1 MKRWICLLITLCLLG
16 SAACAEGVLRVSSAW
31 FADERYQELH
41 PEAKL
46 KVFTYED
53 DVDELFRTGEW
64 DALCLSTDEYSLS
77 ELYEKG
83 YLLDLGTVPEAAALG
98 EGMFE
103 TIRAGCSAGDTLVAL
118 PAGYIGWKT
127 YGYRLMGIDHNGEP
141 NEEQLA
147 LRERL
152 GFTEADQPTNFA
164 EVCELGVRYMAL
176 SRETRKGT
184 TFLWS
189 DDAKPGYI
197 LLYNMIRAYLCEA
210 TREDGTV
217 SFDTPE
223 FRKALA
229 DARPLLDAFE
239 ADPKRTYDENGKIRS
254 VLNEAVGL
262 NGYGAFPHATED
274 DSIPAFMDVVVVNP
288 KSPNLEQAIDYALCA
303 SQVTGSTALQ
313 LYASADYDEQLA
325 ISYDENIAAQIEEGE
340 DASVIEDLE
349 ARKAAK
355 DEKYFVPRKT
365 ITRYVEEIMPKL
377 VFRRCALEKEAIAC
391 HLLMPY
397 LNGELTDDA
406 FIAALDEEQ

>member
-64 DALCLSTDEYSLS
+64 DALCLSTDAYSLS

-83 YLLDLGTVPEAAALG
+83 YLLDLGTVPEAAALS
-98 EGMFE
+98 EGLYP

-118 PAGYIGWKT
+118 PAGYIGLQT
-127 YGYRLMGIDHNGEP
+127 CGYRLMGTDHNGEP
-141 NEEQLA
+141 DEEQLA

-164 EVCELGVRYMAL
+164 QVCELGVRYMAL

-189 DDAKPGYI
+189 DDTKPGYI

-210 TREDGTV
+210 TQEDGTV

-239 ADPKRTYDENGKIRS
+239 ADPKRTYDENGRIRT

-262 NGYGAFPHATED
+262 TGYGAFPYATED

-303 SQVTGSTALQ
+303 SQVTGSMALQ

-325 ISYDENIAAQIEEGE
+325 LSYDRNIAAQIEQGE
-340 DASVIEDLE
+340 DASVIETLE
-349 ARKAAK
+349 KLKAEG
-355 DEKYFVPRKT
+355 DESRFVPRKT
-365 ITRYVEEIMPKL
+365 IERYREEVMPNL
-377 VFRRCALEKEAIAC
+377 VFRRCAMEKEGIATRV
-391 HLLMPY
+391 LSDY
-397 LNGELTDDA
+397 LQGEMTDDEL
-406 FIAALDEEQ
+406 IAALNGN

>member
-1 MKRWICLLITLCLLG
+1 MKRGICLLITLCLLG

-64 DALCLSTDEYSLS
+64 DALCLSTDAYSLS

-83 YLLDLGTVPEAAALG
+83 YLLDLGTVPEAAALS
-98 EGMFE
+98 EGLYP

-118 PAGYIGWKT
+118 PAGYIGLQT
-127 YGYRLMGIDHNGEP
+127 CGYRLMGTDHNGEP
-141 NEEQLA
+141 DEEQLA

-164 EVCELGVRYMAL
+164 QVCELGVRYMAL

-189 DDAKPGYI
+189 DDTKPGYI

-210 TREDGTV
+210 TQEDGTV

-239 ADPKRTYDENGKIRS
+239 ADPKRTYDENGRIRT

-262 NGYGAFPHATED
+262 TGYGAFPYATED

-303 SQVTGSTALQ
+303 SQVTGSMALQ

-325 ISYDENIAAQIEEGE
+325 LSYDRNIAAQIEQGE
-340 DASVIEDLE
+340 DASVIETLE
-349 ARKAAK
+349 KLKAEG
-355 DEKYFVPRKT
+355 DESRFVPRKT
-365 ITRYVEEIMPKL
+365 IERYREEVMPNL
-377 VFRRCALEKEAIAC
+377 VFRRCAMEKEGIATRV
-391 HLLMPY
+391 LSDY
-397 LNGELTDDA
+397 LQGEMTDDEL
-406 FIAALDEEQ
+406 IAALNGN

>member
-1 MKRWICLLITLCLLG
+1 MKRGICLLMTLCLLC
-16 SAACAEGVLRVSSAW
+16 SAASAESLRVSSAW

-64 DALCLSTDEYSLS
+64 DALCLSTDAYSLS

-83 YLLDLGTVPEAAALG
+83 YLLDLGTVPEAAALS
-98 EGMFE
+98 EGLYP

-118 PAGYIGWKT
+118 PAGYIGLQT
-127 YGYRLMGIDHNGEP
+127 CGYRLMGTDHNGELD
-141 NEEQLA
+141 EEQLA

-164 EVCELGVRYMAL
+164 QVCELGVRYMAL

-189 DDAKPGYI
+189 DDTKPGYI

-210 TREDGTV
+210 TQEDGTV

-239 ADPKRTYDENGKIRS
+239 ADPKRTYDENGRIRT

-262 NGYGAFPHATED
+262 TGYGAFPYATED

-303 SQVTGSTALQ
+303 SQVTGSMALQ

-325 ISYDENIAAQIEEGE
+325 ISYDDNIAAQIEQGE
-340 DASVIEDLE
+340 DASVIETLE
-349 ARKAAK
+349 KLKAEG
-355 DEKYFVPRKT
+355 DESRFVPRKT
-365 ITRYVEEIMPKL
+365 IERYREEVMPNL
-377 VFRRCALEKEAIAC
+377 VFRRCAMEKEGIATRV
-391 HLLMPY
+391 LSDY
-397 LNGELTDDA
+397 LQGEMTDDEL
-406 FIAALDEEQ
+406 IAALNGN

>member
-64 DALCLSTDEYSLS
+64 DALCLSTDAYSLS

-83 YLLDLGTVPEAAALG
+83 YLLDLGTVPEAAALS
-98 EGMFE
+98 EGLYP

-118 PAGYIGWKT
+118 PAGYIGLQT
-127 YGYRLMGIDHNGEP
+127 CGYRLMGTDHNGEP
-141 NEEQLA
+141 DEEQLA

-164 EVCELGVRYMAL
+164 QVCELGVRYMAL

-189 DDAKPGYI
+189 DDTKPGYI

-210 TREDGTV
+210 TQEDGTV

-223 FRKALA
+223 FCKALA

-239 ADPKRTYDENGKIRS
+239 ADPKRTYDENGRIRT

-262 NGYGAFPHATED
+262 TGYGAFPYATED

-303 SQVTGSTALQ
+303 SQVTGSMALQ

-325 ISYDENIAAQIEEGE
+325 LSYDRNIAAQIEQGE
-340 DASVIEDLE
+340 DASVIETLE
-349 ARKAAK
+349 KLKAEG
-355 DEKYFVPRKT
+355 DESRFVPRKT
-365 ITRYVEEIMPKL
+365 IERYREEVMPNL
-377 VFRRCALEKEAIAC
+377 VFHRCAMEKEGIATRV
-391 HLLMPY
+391 LSDY
-397 LNGELTDDA
+397 LQGEMTDDEL
-406 FIAALDEEQ
+406 IAALNGN